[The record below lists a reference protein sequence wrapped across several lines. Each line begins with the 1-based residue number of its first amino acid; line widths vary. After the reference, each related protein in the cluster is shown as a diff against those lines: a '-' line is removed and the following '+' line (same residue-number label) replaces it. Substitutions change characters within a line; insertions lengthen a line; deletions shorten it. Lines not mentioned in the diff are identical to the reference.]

1 MIYDWDTNNIS
12 LAIIKIEEEIE
23 TEECGLR
30 IMRLTDEIEEYQ
42 EELEEIENEQ

>member
-1 MIYDWDTNNIS
+1 MNREQQ
-12 LAIIKIEEEIE
+12 LKIWIRELEEEIE